1 VSVGRQRPV
10 ACQWGAARLAAARLR
25 RFEVFG
31 VGVRCCSVPPI
42 WALYVSLS
50 VTADGRSRLG
60 FDHYWQVMSE
70 PQFWLSLWNSLA
82 AAGLSTF
89 VSIVLGVMAAYGMTR
104 FKGNYERLALLVPAT
119 RMVPGIVLVIPFY

>member
-1 VSVGRQRPV
+1 MGCGSARCGEV
-10 ACQWGAARLAAARLR
+10 AKVR
-25 RFEVFG
+25 
-31 VGVRCCSVPPI
+31 GVRGRRPLLSVPPI
-42 WALYVSLS
+42 WAPYVSLS

>member
-1 VSVGRQRPV
+1 MKLALLYIV
-10 ACQWGAARLAAARLR
+10 ALLASAFAM
-25 RFEVFG
+25 F
-31 VGVRCCSVPPI
+31 PPI
-42 WALYVSLS
+42 WVLYVSLS

-104 FKGNYERLALLVPAT
+104 FRGNYERLALLVLAT
-119 RMVPGIVLVIPFY
+119 RMVPGIVLVIPF